1 MVHDLGAF
9 ADGQTADRVA
19 RQIKFGDRLHV
30 LDAQV
35 IIGAALIDAEQQ
47 LMRIDGIR
55 QAVETVKLG
64 LAALEPARRA
74 VDGVLDVLARR
85 RVFDALIKRHG
96 DIRAEIGLDA
106 HALLG
111 THEDFAAVDVR
122 MKGHALL
129 LDLAQRRKRET

>member
-1 MVHDLGAF
+1 
-9 ADGQTADRVA
+9 
-19 RQIKFGDRLHV
+19 
-30 LDAQV
+30 
-35 IIGAALIDAEQQ
+35 
-47 LMRIDGIR
+47 MRIDGIR
-55 QAVETVKLG
+55 QAVETVELG
-64 LAALEPARRA
+64 LAASEPARRA

-122 MKGHALL
+122 MEGHALL
-129 LDLAQRRKRET
+129 LDLAQRRKRENLKSARVVQHRAVPAHELVQTAHLTNDLIAGRT

>member
-1 MVHDLGAF
+1 MTSVAF

-55 QAVETVKLG
+55 QAVETVELG

-74 VDGVLDVLARR
+74 VAWSS
-85 RVFDALIKRHG
+85 
-96 DIRAEIGLDA
+96 
-106 HALLG
+106 
-111 THEDFAAVDVR
+111 
-122 MKGHALL
+122 
-129 LDLAQRRKRET
+129 